1 MAGALESL
9 IRTGLLSHDLSCS
22 VVCVLWL
29 GQSNALLST
38 ALGKHSVLM
47 AELLKNFTQRC

>member
-9 IRTGLLSHDLSCS
+9 IRTNLLSNDLSCS
-22 VVCVLWL
+22 VVCVPWL